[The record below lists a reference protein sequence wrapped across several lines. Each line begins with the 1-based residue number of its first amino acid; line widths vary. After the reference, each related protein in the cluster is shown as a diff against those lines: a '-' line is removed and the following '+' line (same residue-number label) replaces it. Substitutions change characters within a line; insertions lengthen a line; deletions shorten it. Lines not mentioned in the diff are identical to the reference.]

1 MARANVDL
9 AGVDADIVVRRR
21 THIIRCGA
29 YTDMYIKNLYKGGTN
44 MSSSKAVPLGP
55 PDLPVPG
62 GPDLDDLIF
71 QDESWLASDR

>member
-1 MARANVDL
+1 
-9 AGVDADIVVRRR
+9 
-21 THIIRCGA
+21 
-29 YTDMYIKNLYKGGTN
+29 MYIKNLYKGGTN